1 MNNETTQNLNQ
12 PLTPRF
18 VNRKV
23 SQLSEA
29 PVAEFIEQKLPE
41 KPKDEIFIPTK
52 VILKP
57 YSPGN
62 FRLGLEKTK
71 EGFMRL
77 PGTGYRWEPSRK
89 GNTYQTGLQYI
100 SKQKREELQV
110 ELGKELNSEFYAEMT
125 YTMDGSNPHGHH
137 MDLTKAW
144 EMIVYLAMLDSHLI
158 ANNKLEKTNGKR
170 PEADWFIED
179 LEAEA
184 EIESKESDKF
194 IEVTKLFAE
203 LSDQKKMHFAK
214 IMKISVRGLSPK
226 VASNLLW
233 KKIADNKA
241 LDYQKTLDKFIQ
253 MNKWSDEKINILGEL
268 EDAIAY
274 NVIRR
279 NAAGDYVYGDEVLGS
294 TLEQVQSKLLQGD
307 GGLRSVIKSKLALR
321 G

>member
-1 MNNETTQNLNQ
+1 METTQNLNQ

-18 VNRKV
+18 INRKV
-23 SQLSEA
+23 GQLSEA
-29 PVAEFIEQKLPE
+29 PATQFIEEKLPE
-41 KPKDEIFIPTK
+41 KPKDELYIPTK

-89 GNTYQTGLQYI
+89 GNTYMTGLRFI
-100 SKQKREELQV
+100 SKQRREELQN
-110 ELGKELNSEFYAEMT
+110 ELGKELDTNFYAEMT

-137 MDLTKAW
+137 MDLTKPF
-144 EMIVYLAMLDSHLI
+144 ELVVYLAMLESHLI
-158 ANNKLEKTNGKR
+158 ANNKLEKHNGKR
-170 PEADWFIED
+170 PDADWFIED

-184 EIESKESDKF
+184 EIESVESDKLLK
-194 IEVTKLFAE
+194 VTGIFAA
-203 LSDQKKMHFAK
+203 LSEAKKMNFAK
-214 IMKISVRGLSPK
+214 ILKISVRGLTPK

-233 KKIADNKA
+233 KKLIIENKA
-241 LDYQKTLDKFIQ
+241 VDYQKTLSKFID
-253 MNKWSDEKINILGEL
+253 MNSWSDEKVNILAEL
-268 EDAIAY
+268 EDAIAL

-294 TLEQVQSKLLQGD
+294 TVEQVQSKLLQGD
-307 GGLRSVIKSKLALR
+307 GGLRGVIKAKLALR
-321 G
+321 